1 MGLNLSCQGEQR
13 RIAQIPASSKTDDQP
28 VIVSLWIHAPTSP
41 PPSPPPAAGTGDVA
55 ERVVDYSDGWIQSFW
70 SVGKTKDHVFTL
82 KLSVSSQDCGR
93 LKETAEVGWRRGCR
107 GRRVPSGRGSRSTT
121 CVLTAHHR
129 LHTDHIC
136 GSYSIRVLKER
147 VTAERG
153 HEAQGG
159 LFILRS
165 SFEDNKATSDAQL
178 EIPTKGLRKVPIWDP

>member
-1 MGLNLSCQGEQR
+1 M
-13 RIAQIPASSKTDDQP
+13 
-28 VIVSLWIHAPTSP
+28 
-41 PPSPPPAAGTGDVA
+41 
-55 ERVVDYSDGWIQSFW
+55 QSFW

-165 SFEDNKATSDAQL
+165 SFEDPGGRLALLAEPSPWAGVVEGPGGPEGPSLPDRASQGSVYPGEVCRLMATPLSGRTIAPAQQEPSCHPHDL
-178 EIPTKGLRKVPIWDP
+178 SSCLPSLH